1 MTRASR
7 RHGRRASPARR
18 ALRIGLGAVAAAFV
32 FVLGLGLGRALEEEP
47 DPSTRTLVRTLRPLE
62 LPPARE
68 TVTVRVTVTTR

>member
-1 MTRASR
+1 VSRSSR

-18 ALRIGLGAVAAAFV
+18 ALRIGLGAVAAGVV
-32 FVLGLGLGRALEEEP
+32 FLLGLGLGRALEEEP

-68 TVTVRVTVTTR
+68 TVTVRVTVTAR

>member
-1 MTRASR
+1 VSRAAR
-7 RHGRRASPARR
+7 YPGRRASPVRL
-18 ALRIGLGAVAAAFV
+18 ALRVLLGAIAAGVV

-68 TVTVRVTVTTR
+68 TVTVRVTVTAP